1 MKLKELLKAKVD
13 EESCRL
19 AARLA
24 AQNELSDDE
33 IARQQDLIK
42 IVFEDLDE
50 VYASFKTLS
59 DDRNVVFSD
68 EFYPTLREVLL
79 FKPYFLYD
87 CREVRDDVTEA
98 ELEPFAAAIEDGNL
112 NACKEFL
119 EADKKFQSL
128 DYALFQNFNGLLT
141 NLYHVLRGLVHRAK
155 HFNSFA
161 AGERFLRALS
171 LARRFARH
179 FDRITPAD
187 VDELV
192 DCLERGF
199 EELVIATDYASIG
212 TWEDY
217 LAKEYL
223 RPEAK

>member
-1 MKLKELLKAKVD
+1 MKLKELLKAKVA
-13 EESCRL
+13 EESSL
-19 AARLA
+19 LSARLA
-24 AQNELSDDE
+24 AQNEISDDE

-50 VYASFKTLS
+50 VYALFKTIS
-59 DDRNVVFSD
+59 DDKNVVFSD

-79 FKPYFLYD
+79 LKPYFLYD

-98 ELEPFAAAIEDGNL
+98 ELEPFAAAIENGNL
-112 NACKEFL
+112 DACKEFL
-119 EADKKFQSL
+119 ETDKKFLSL
-128 DYALFQNFNGLLT
+128 DYALFMNFNGVLT
-141 NLYHVLRGLVHRAK
+141 NLYLVLRGLVYRAK
-155 HFNSFA
+155 HLDSFA
-161 AGERFLRALS
+161 AGERLLRALS

-192 DCLERGF
+192 DCLERGL
-199 EELVIATDYASIG
+199 EELAIATDYASIG

-217 LAKEYL
+217 LAKEYD